1 MLLALKEGWIV
12 IQIINDFVDTH
23 TTESVDSGKDH
34 DKIAGHPAY
43 RRTI

>member
-12 IQIINDFVDTH
+12 IQIITDFMDSH
-23 TTESVDSGKDH
+23 RKESVDSGKDH
-34 DKIAGHPAY
+34 YTIAGHPAY